1 MEFQVADIFE
11 AVADNIPNREALV
24 IGKTK
29 LTYSELDKR
38 SNQAAAM
45 LQSIGIKREDHIGIY
60 AFNCTEWIETMIGAY
75 KIGAIPININYR
87 YVEEELA
94 YLIDNADIVAMVYQE
109 QFGSLL
115 KNIKERTKTLKHYIS
130 IKDDS
135 VNSNNTIKELDYHQ
149 LIKDSLTDRVSHS
162 RSADDTYVL
171 YTGGTTGMP
180 KGVMWRQED
189 VIMTLGGGIDH
200 LTGEKFSSPEA
211 MSKKCLG
218 DPIIALALAPLMH
231 GAAQWQ
237 TFNSF
242 FSGWKL
248 IFNDQKSFNAEY
260 IWNLISKERVQNLTI
275 TGDAMGRPL
284 ADSLSNMLD
293 KGLKV
298 DSLIILTS
306 TAAVFS
312 SSIKDQFLELLPNL
326 MIIDGVGSSETGS
339 TGFNI
344 YEKGSKQK
352 DSGGGPSFSRP
363 KHSVILHP
371 ETKKPLVSTDTSTIG
386 FLARSGNVPIGYY
399 KDPVKTA
406 STFIEVDGEKYSIP
420 GDYAKFE
427 QNGQITL
434 LGRGSVSINSGGEK
448 IFPEEVEAALKSH
461 PQVFDC
467 LVVGINDD
475 KWGQKVV
482 AVVKSR
488 TNNQIDI
495 NELKDHCKTYIANYK
510 FPKEFFYVDEI
521 KRAPSGKPDY
531 SWAKK
536 ILSA

>member
-1 MEFQVADIFE
+1 MEFHVADIFE
-11 AVADNIPNREALV
+11 AVADNIPHREALAL
-24 IGKTK
+24 GSTR
-29 LTYSELDKR
+29 LTYSELDRR
-38 SNQAAAM
+38 SNQIAAM
-45 LQSIGIKREDHIGIY
+45 LKSLGIKKEDHIGIY
-60 AFNCTEWIETMIGAY
+60 AFNCIEWIETMIGAF

-94 YLIDNADIVAMVYQE
+94 YLINNADIVGIIYQK
-109 QFGSLL
+109 QFEKLL
-115 KNIKERTKTLKHYIS
+115 NNIKTRTKNLKHYIS
-130 IKDDS
+130 IEDG
-135 VNSNNTIKELDYHQ
+135 TINPEINLKTFDYHI
-149 LIKDSLTDRVSHS
+149 LMENSSIERVNFE
-162 RSADDTYVL
+162 RSADDIYVI
-171 YTGGTTGMP
+171 YTGGTTGLP

-200 LTGEKFSSPEA
+200 LTGEKFSSAEA

-218 DPIIALALAPLMH
+218 EPIVALALAPLMH

-248 IFNDQKSFNAEY
+248 IFNSQKSFDAEY
-260 IWNLISKERVQNLTI
+260 IWNLIAEEKVQNLTI

-284 ADSLSNMLD
+284 ADALNIMLK
-293 KGLKV
+293 KGLNL

-344 YEKGSKQK
+344 YSKGSKQK

-371 ETKKPLVSTDTSTIG
+371 ETKKPLDTNNTSTIG
-386 FLARSGNVPIGYY
+386 YLARLGNVPIGYY
-399 KDPVKTA
+399 KDPLKTA

-427 QNGQITL
+427 ADGQITL

-461 PQVFDC
+461 PEVFDC
-467 LVVGINDD
+467 LVVGKKDN

-482 AVVKSR
+482 AVIQSR
-488 TNNQIDI
+488 NNSKIDTDS
-495 NELKDHCKTYIANYK
+495 LKDHCKTYIANFK

-531 SWAKK
+531 PWAQK
-536 ILSA
+536 IAAS

>member
-1 MEFQVADIFE
+1 MEFHVADIFE
-11 AVADNIPNREALV
+11 AVADNIPDREALTL
-24 IGKTK
+24 GSTR
-29 LTYSELDKR
+29 LTYSELDRR
-38 SNQAAAM
+38 SNQIAAM
-45 LQSIGIKREDHIGIY
+45 LKSLGIKKEDHIGIY
-60 AFNCTEWIETMIGAY
+60 AFNCIEWIETMIGAF

-94 YLIDNADIVAMVYQE
+94 YLINNADIVGIIYQK
-109 QFGSLL
+109 QFEKLL
-115 KNIKERTKTLKHYIS
+115 NNIKTRTKNLKHYIS
-130 IKDDS
+130 IEDG
-135 VNSNNTIKELDYHQ
+135 TINPEINLKTFDYHI
-149 LIKDSLTDRVSHS
+149 LMENSSIERVNFE
-162 RSADDTYVL
+162 RSADDIYVI
-171 YTGGTTGMP
+171 YTGGTTGLP

-200 LTGEKFSSPEA
+200 LTGEKFSSAEA

-218 DPIIALALAPLMH
+218 EPIVALALAPLMH

-248 IFNDQKSFNAEY
+248 IFNSQKSFDAEY
-260 IWNLISKERVQNLTI
+260 IWNLIAEEKVQNLTI

-284 ADSLSNMLD
+284 ADALNIMLK
-293 KGLKV
+293 KGLNL

-344 YEKGSKQK
+344 YSKGSKQK

-371 ETKKPLVSTDTSTIG
+371 ETKKPLDTNDTSTIG
-386 FLARSGNVPIGYY
+386 YLARSGNVPIGYY
-399 KDPVKTA
+399 KDPLKTA
-406 STFIEVDGEKYSIP
+406 STFIEADGEKYSIP

-427 QNGQITL
+427 ADGQITL

-461 PQVFDC
+461 PEVFDC
-467 LVVGINDD
+467 LVVGKKDN

-482 AVVKSR
+482 AVIQSR
-488 TNNQIDI
+488 NNSKIDPDS
-495 NELKDHCKTYIANYK
+495 LKDHCKTYIANFK

-531 SWAKK
+531 PWAQK
-536 ILSA
+536 IAAS